1 MSESGRGQRSARRA
15 QTGQGDDVPRPLQ
28 HNGTV
33 SAEEHLPVPFLKKK
47 SREWTQETVVYDDGT
62 ITFFWRA
69 HTLTVLAALI
79 CVLVYVTLLEET
91 PNNSEY
97 NAKRGLAFVV
107 IVFLAFAVTYTPDGP
122 FKRPHPS
129 IWRLVLCL
137 SVVYMSV
144 LMSPHVFCC
153 FRYLETGAVPQCGIW
168 RLVLCLSVVYMSVLM
183 SPHVFCCCRYLETG
197 AVPQCGIWRL
207 VLCLSVVYMSVLMSP
222 HVFCCCRYLE
232 TGAVPQCGIW
242 RLVLC
247 LSVVYELGL
256 IFVLFQTVDDARQL
270 MKYLDESL
278 GEPLPEQSY
287 GGNCLLWDPDH
298 PQGPLHNF
306 WDKCDIFVPAHFM
319 GWYAKALIL
328 RNVWITN
335 VISVMFEF
343 LEYTLEHQLP
353 NFNECWW
360 DHWIMDVLIC
370 NGLGIWCGMKTVEY
384 LKMKP
389 YHWRGLWHIPTY
401 RGKMRRMVA
410 QFTPY
415 NWTSFDW
422 KPTLSLKRWLAVLG
436 IIAMWL
442 IAELNTFYL
451 KSILWIPPPNW
462 INWARLAM
470 YVPASAVAFRET
482 FQFLDD
488 PRRLQETFQFLDDP
502 TCKKFGQQAWI
513 LAAIVITELL
523 IVMKFDLNLLLLPF
537 PEHIWQ
543 CWVAAFVGIASWT
556 VWRFFIRR
564 NQKPESGDW
573 SKLAQK

>member
-1 MSESGRGQRSARRA
+1 MSETARGQRGGRRGQA
-15 QTGQGDDVPRPLQ
+15 GQGDDPARPRQ

-69 HTLTVLAALI
+69 HTLTVLVGLI
-79 CVLVYVTLLEET
+79 CVLIYVTLLEET

-97 NAKRGLAFVV
+97 NTKRGLAFVV

-137 SVVYMSV
+137 SVVY
-144 LMSPHVFCC
+144 
-153 FRYLETGAVPQCGIW
+153 E
-168 RLVLCLSVVYMSVLM
+168 LC
-183 SPHVFCCCRYLETG
+183 
-197 AVPQCGIWRL
+197 
-207 VLCLSVVYMSVLMSP
+207 
-222 HVFCCCRYLE
+222 
-232 TGAVPQCGIW
+232 
-242 RLVLC
+242 
-247 LSVVYELGL
+247 L

-298 PQGPLHNF
+298 PQGPLHNL
-306 WDKCDIFVPAHFM
+306 WDKFDIFVPAHFL

-384 LKMKP
+384 LKMK
-389 YHWRGLWHIPTY
+389 
-401 RGKMRRMVA
+401 
-410 QFTPY
+410 
-415 NWTSFDW
+415 
-422 KPTLSLKRWLAVLG
+422 WLL
-436 IIAMWL
+436 
-442 IAELNTFYL
+442 AELNTFYL
-451 KSILWIPPPNW
+451 KTILWIPPPNLL
-462 INWARLAM
+462 NWARLAM
-470 YVPASAVAFRET
+470 YVPASAVAFR
-482 FQFLDD
+482 
-488 PRRLQETFQFLDDP
+488 ETFQFLDDP

-556 VWRFFIRR
+556 VWRFFIRIH
-564 NQKPESGDW
+564 QKVPHTD
-573 SKLAQK
+573 

>member
-1 MSESGRGQRSARRA
+1 MSESGRGQRTARRA

-129 IWRLVLCL
+129 
-137 SVVYMSV
+137 
-144 LMSPHVFCC
+144 
-153 FRYLETGAVPQCGIW
+153 
-168 RLVLCLSVVYMSVLM
+168 
-183 SPHVFCCCRYLETG
+183 
-197 AVPQCGIWRL
+197 
-207 VLCLSVVYMSVLMSP
+207 
-222 HVFCCCRYLE
+222 
-232 TGAVPQCGIW
+232 IW

-488 PRRLQETFQFLDDP
+488 P

-513 LAAIVITELL
+513 LVMFLSLL
-523 IVMKFDLNLLLLPF
+523 F
-537 PEHIWQ
+537 PCQ
-543 CWVAAFVGIASWT
+543 DV
-556 VWRFFIRR
+556 
-564 NQKPESGDW
+564 
-573 SKLAQK
+573 

>member
-1 MSESGRGQRSARRA
+1 MSETARGQRGGRRGQA
-15 QTGQGDDVPRPLQ
+15 GQGDDPARPRQ

-69 HTLTVLAALI
+69 HTLTVLVGLI
-79 CVLVYVTLLEET
+79 CVLIYVTLLEET

-97 NAKRGLAFVV
+97 NTKRGLAFVV

-137 SVVYMSV
+137 SVVY
-144 LMSPHVFCC
+144 
-153 FRYLETGAVPQCGIW
+153 E
-168 RLVLCLSVVYMSVLM
+168 LC
-183 SPHVFCCCRYLETG
+183 
-197 AVPQCGIWRL
+197 
-207 VLCLSVVYMSVLMSP
+207 
-222 HVFCCCRYLE
+222 
-232 TGAVPQCGIW
+232 
-242 RLVLC
+242 
-247 LSVVYELGL
+247 L

-298 PQGPLHNF
+298 SQGPLHNL
-306 WDKCDIFVPAHFM
+306 WDKFDIFVPAHFL

-335 VISVMFEF
+335 VISVMFEL

-436 IIAMWL
+436 IITMWL
-442 IAELNTFYL
+442 LAELNAFYL
-451 KSILWIPPPNW
+451 KTILWIPPPNL
-462 INWARLAM
+462 INWARLGM
-470 YVPASAVAFRET
+470 YVPAAAVAFR
-482 FQFLDD
+482 
-488 PRRLQETFQFLDDP
+488 ETFQFLDDP

-556 VWRFFIRR
+556 IWRFFIRR